1 MKAKHVGIIIWVI
14 VAVAF
19 IFCFWYFGI
28 KNIVSSD
35 EPEDDESGIN
45 TFNYSCPHDDTYQE
59 PTCLAFIVVPPY
71 NFQIKYPM
79 FKLYSL

>member
-45 TFNYSCPHDDTYQE
+45 TLT
-59 PTCLAFIVVPPY
+59 TAVPMTIPIR
-71 NFQIKYPM
+71 NQR
-79 FKLYSL
+79 